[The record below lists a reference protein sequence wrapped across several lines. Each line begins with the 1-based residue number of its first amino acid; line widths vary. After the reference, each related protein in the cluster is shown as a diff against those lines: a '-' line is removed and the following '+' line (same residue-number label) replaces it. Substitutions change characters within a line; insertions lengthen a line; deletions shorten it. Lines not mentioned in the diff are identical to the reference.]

1 MAANEAKPQIGE
13 PVGPGSRS
21 QEEQMPSFEE
31 LMATPISE
39 EEARIQ
45 LAECDIQLAQC
56 QKERAMI
63 EQRIA
68 DITWVRTVIL
78 RQVLNKPQEA
88 EANG

>member
-13 PVGPGSRS
+13 PVGPGSQN

-39 EEARIQ
+39 EEARIR